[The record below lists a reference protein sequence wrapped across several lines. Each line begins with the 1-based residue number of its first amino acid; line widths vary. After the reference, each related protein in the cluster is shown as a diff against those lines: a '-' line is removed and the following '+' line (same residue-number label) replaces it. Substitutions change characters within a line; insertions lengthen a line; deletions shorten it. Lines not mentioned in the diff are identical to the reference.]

1 VAHKLVATSPAQNF
15 TVTIDKVQHNG
26 ALDQTLFSKP
36 AN

>member
-1 VAHKLVATSPAQNF
+1 VQSF
-15 TVTIDKVQHNG
+15 TVTISKVEHNG